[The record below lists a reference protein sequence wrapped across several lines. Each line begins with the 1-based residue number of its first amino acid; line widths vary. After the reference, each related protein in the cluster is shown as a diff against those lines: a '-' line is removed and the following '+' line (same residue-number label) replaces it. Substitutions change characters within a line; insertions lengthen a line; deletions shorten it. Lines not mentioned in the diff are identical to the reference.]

1 MMPLQSTVPNLITP
15 NHTSETQMYQIKY
28 QVPYPSAGLL
38 EEWRI
43 QSFATLDEAKRMV
56 DFYRSCGSPA
66 KLISSK

>member
-1 MMPLQSTVPNLITP
+1 
-15 NHTSETQMYQIKY
+15 MYQIKY

-38 EEWRI
+38 EEWRT